1 MSNVEKWLL
10 ILGLA
15 NTGAILVI
23 LVAMRRVGQRLRDLI
38 LRVRSVTK

>member
-1 MSNVEKWLL
+1 MSTVDKWLL

-23 LVAMRRVGQRLRDLI
+23 LVAMRRVGQRLHDLV
-38 LRVRSVTK
+38 LKVRSVTK